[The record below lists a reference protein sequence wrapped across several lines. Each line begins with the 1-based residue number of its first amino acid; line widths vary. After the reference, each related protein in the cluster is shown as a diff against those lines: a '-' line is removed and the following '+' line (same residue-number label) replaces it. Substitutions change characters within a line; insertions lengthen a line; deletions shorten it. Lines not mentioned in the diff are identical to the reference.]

1 MADRV
6 PLKAPSSRQLTSRQ
20 RALLAELEELF
31 LVEGFMHFTLDDLAA
46 RMHCSKSTLYA
57 LAPSKEQLAVRV
69 VARYF
74 KGAAELLDARIAG
87 IADAR
92 EIIGTYLAG
101 IAEYLNRASP
111 AFMRDIND
119 FAPARAAYEL
129 NSRAA
134 AARIRSFISKGVDDG
149 VFREVH
155 ATLIAEMA
163 GVLIEGIQ
171 TGVVGSRTGV
181 SDAEAFTALSE
192 LLLDGLATRGVSV
205 ASGGGRRAGGL
216 APRP

>member
-1 MADRV
+1 MVQRRQV
-6 PLKAPSSRQLTSRQ
+6 PRDSRLTLRQ
-20 RALLAELEELF
+20 HALLAELEELF
-31 LVEGFMHFTLDDLAA
+31 LVEGFLGFTLDDLAA
-46 RMHCSKSTLYA
+46 KTRCSKSTLYA

-69 VARYF
+69 VARFF
-74 KGAAELLDARIAG
+74 KGAADTLEERIAG
-87 IADAR
+87 LTDAR
-92 EIIGTYLAG
+92 EIIGEYLAG
-101 IAEYLNRASP
+101 IAAYLNRASE

-134 AARIRSFISKGVDDG
+134 AARIREFIKQGVGDG

-163 GVLIEGIQ
+163 ALLVESIQ
-171 TGVVGSRTGV
+171 TGVLGARTGV

-192 LLLDGLATRGVSV
+192 LLLTGIVTQTS
-205 ASGGGRRAGGL
+205 
-216 APRP
+216 

>member
-1 MADRV
+1 MTDRV
-6 PLKAPSSRQLTSRQ
+6 PLRAPSSKQLTARQ

-31 LVEGFMHFTLDDLAA
+31 LVEGFVHFTLDDLAA
-46 RMHCSKSTLYA
+46 KAHCSKSTLYA

-69 VARYF
+69 VAHFF
-74 KGAAELLDARIAG
+74 KGAAELLEQRIAG
-87 IADAR
+87 TADAR
-92 EIIGTYLAG
+92 EVIRVYLDG

-119 FAPARAAYEL
+119 FGPARAAYEL

-134 AARIRSFISKGVDDG
+134 AGRIRSFIKQGVDDG
-149 VFREVH
+149 VFRDVH

-163 GVLIEGIQ
+163 AVLVEGIQ

-192 LLLDGLATRGVSV
+192 LLLDGLAS
-205 ASGGGRRAGGL
+205 
-216 APRP
+216 RP

>member
-1 MADRV
+1 MR
-6 PLKAPSSRQLTSRQ
+6 PPGGRQLTARQ

-31 LVEGFMHFTLDDLAA
+31 LIEGFVQFTLDDLAA
-46 RMHCSKSTLYA
+46 KMHCSKSTLYA

-69 VARYF
+69 VAHFF
-74 KGAAELLDARIAG
+74 KGAADVLEARIADLS
-87 IADAR
+87 DAR
-92 EIIGTYLAG
+92 EIIGAYLAG
-101 IAEYLNRASP
+101 ISEYLNRASP

-134 AARIRSFISKGVDDG
+134 AARIRSFIKRGVEDG

-163 GVLIEGIQ
+163 AVLVEAIQ
-171 TGVVGSRTGV
+171 TGVVGARTGV

-192 LLLDGLATRGVSV
+192 LLLGGI
-205 ASGGGRRAGGL
+205 AS
-216 APRP
+216 RP